1 MSEAQTVVLPLIFL
15 SSPHKCISHLSLNG
29 WFINLFPSKNKKL
42 KLLYLRVCFCTGDV
56 TMPVTANQQI
66 IKEKKINK
74 KQNTH
79 IRSSFI
85 GKGEGEQFVS
95 HE

>member
-1 MSEAQTVVLPLIFL
+1 
-15 SSPHKCISHLSLNG
+15 
-29 WFINLFPSKNKKL
+29 
-42 KLLYLRVCFCTGDV
+42 
-56 TMPVTANQQI
+56 MPVTANQQI
-66 IKEKKINK
+66 IKEKKQK

-95 HE
+95 HD